1 MRHFRRTSKESG
13 RPSKTKKNR
22 TRSSQNSWRNARKRP
37 KSYRTLRTRDEVVKN
52 LERRLVNAKKLI
64 AELRAEMQEL
74 QRRGQPAPQED
85 QPTQQPQQTDSRVSA
100 HSLASIHDRYDQVL
114 QCMRE
119 NKCSMACAFRLASC
133 PRSTLRDFVAIAK
146 LKKVDSKE
154 LDLVLRDQVGSVR
167 ALEVVC
173 RKRLRRYIPVM
184 NNMRREGQLEN
195 REKTFKFVITFHQ
208 QATDRLP
215 TSYRHITNC
224 RPTVGRQV
232 AYISGKICWPSDGRL
247 SANSRPTVGRHTAD
261 SRPTVGR
268 LSVDRRPTVDRQST
282 DRFFGEVF
290 FTITK

>member
-1 MRHFRRTSKESG
+1 MSQSTSQRILKCTVCGGDHSIFHCENKCGVCHGDNRHS
-13 RPSKTKKNR
+13 N
-22 TRSSQNSWRNARKRP
+22 
-37 KSYRTLRTRDEVVKN
+37 LVRTRDEVVKN

-100 HSLASIHDRYDQVL
+100 HSLASIHDWYDQVL

-133 PRSTLRDFVAIAK
+133 PRSTLRDFVAIAE
-146 LKKVDSKE
+146 LKKVDSRE

-195 REKTFKFVITFHQ
+195 IQVCHNVS
-208 QATDRLP
+208 P
-215 TSYRHITNC
+215 TSYRQVTDILPTHYQLSVDC
-224 RPTVGRQV
+224 WSTVGRQV
-232 AYISGKICWPSDGRL
+232 AYISDKICWPSVGRL
-247 SANSRPTVGRHTAD
+247 LVDTP
-261 SRPTVGR
+261 PTVGR

-290 FTITK
+290 